1 MRALR
6 DYLILLG
13 ASLVYAVSICCF
25 MFPHAF
31 SFGGS
36 SGLSLVLARFIPL
49 SASTLTSILNVLLMI
64 LAFAALG
71 KRFALRTFFG
81 SAATT
86 GFTFLIGLLPGAG
99 GFNTGVVAVD
109 LAIAVLL
116 IAFGSAL
123 MFTVGGSSGG
133 TDIIAMIISD
143 RRPGVKVGRA
153 LLISDISIILLTF
166 IFLGVRSG
174 ITSGV
179 GLVMKSILID
189 SIMKPLKMKKEQA
202 A

>member
-1 MRALR
+1 MKTLR

-13 ASLVYAVSICCF
+13 ASLVYAVSVCCF

-36 SGLSLVLARFIPL
+36 FC
-49 SASTLTSILNVLLMI
+49 
-64 LAFAALG
+64 
-71 KRFALRTFFG
+71 
-81 SAATT
+81 
-86 GFTFLIGLLPGAG
+86 
-99 GFNTGVVAVD
+99 
-109 LAIAVLL
+109 
-116 IAFGSAL
+116 
-123 MFTVGGSSGG
+123 G
-133 TDIIAMIISD
+133 TDIIAVIISD

-166 IFLGVRSG
+166 SFLGARSG
-174 ITSGV
+174 VISGV

-202 A
+202 S